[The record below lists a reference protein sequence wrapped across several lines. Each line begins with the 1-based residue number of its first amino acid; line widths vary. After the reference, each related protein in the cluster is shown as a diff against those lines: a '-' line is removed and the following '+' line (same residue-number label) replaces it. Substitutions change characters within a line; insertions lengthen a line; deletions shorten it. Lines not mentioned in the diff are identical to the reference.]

1 MTTDHEGFAELWRWG
16 ATEMA
21 AAIRNGV
28 VTSTD
33 IVTSCLDRMNAV
45 NPYLNA
51 VVSDMR
57 EEALDSATAADVA
70 QAQGG
75 SLGPLHGVPITTKIT
90 DDQAGHRTSHGAIS
104 RKDNV
109 ARDDSSVIRNHRAG
123 GAIPIGRTNAPALA
137 YSFWTDN
144 ALHGRTNNPWSPK
157 HTPGGSS
164 GGAAAATAAGI
175 APIGQGSDTM
185 GSIRYPA
192 YCTGIFGLRPSFG
205 RVPAHNPTDLREL
218 PLSKPFILSCNTI
231 AVCRGLLPTIRRGT
245 PRVHFRGAVSLLA
258 H

>member
-1 MTTDHEGFAELWRWG
+1 MD
-16 ATEMA
+16 
-21 AAIRNGV
+21 
-28 VTSTD
+28 
-33 IVTSCLDRMNAV
+33 AV
-45 NPYLNA
+45 NPYPNA

-57 EEALDSATAADVA
+57 EEALDSATAADAA
-70 QAQGG
+70 QTRGD

-90 DDQAGHRTSHGAIS
+90 DDQAGHPTSHGAIS

-109 ARDDSSVIRNHRAG
+109 ARDDSSVIRNLRAG
-123 GAIPIGRTNAPALA
+123 GAIPIGRMNAPALA

-185 GSIRYPA
+185 GSIRTPRTA
-192 YCTGIFGLRPSFG
+192 PGSSAS
-205 RVPAHNPTDLREL
+205 VPASDASPRTTPPT
-218 PLSKPFILSCNTI
+218 CAN
-231 AVCRGLLPTIRRGT
+231 CRYRNN
-245 PRVHFRGAVSLLA
+245 S
-258 H
+258 